1 MLAPAGPRDQHL
13 HVPSLRVW
21 QDAPSC
27 ILPGVQEPGLD
38 RHEWETEWQQLEPL
52 VLDAPRE
59 ALPELHDLVRRMLEE
74 RDDAIDDEVV
84 REGNDPEIIAE
95 YLAARETTRRAERD
109 EPDLSPG
116 DVAEAVASYRNL
128 YEYLLENRGAP

>member
-1 MLAPAGPRDQHL
+1 
-13 HVPSLRVW
+13 
-21 QDAPSC
+21 
-27 ILPGVQEPGLD
+27 VQEPGLD

-74 RDDAIDDEVV
+74 RDYAIDDEVV

-109 EPDLSPG
+109 DPDLSPG
-116 DVAEAVASYRNL
+116 DVGDAVASYRNL
-128 YEYLLENRGAP
+128 YEYLLENRTAP